1 MDIREVKLYDCKIDK
16 DFKENKNGFYD
27 TVAKSKIGEFENI
40 IFLELS
46 KDQFEYI
53 NKLDYKNILFNIKG
67 HMQVKVNKKGIPF
80 LYFKANFIMSIDE
93 INKIKKDKLN
103 QLKNKKNKNTPPNE
117 KVFNWM
123 EKLEELGYKTIEV
136 NTSDIILKDKE
147 HLKSTTVDFS
157 TKYLKNDLKV
167 VLKKL
172 DNSDK
177 YELILGWKALIGAR
191 VFDKKLTAY
200 LVDVNRK
207 DLLEKIKDPE

>member
-16 DFKENKNGFYD
+16 DFKKNNNGFYD

-103 QLKNKKNKNTPPNE
+103 QLKNKKKKNTPPNE

-167 VLKKL
+167 VIKKL

-207 DLLEKIKDPE
+207 ELLEKIKDPE